1 MLRLNYLIIFAF
13 VLILLASAF
22 LYQVI
27 AMPGQSFSGE
37 LPPLNETGESVRRNL
52 EAHVRYL
59 AGHIGERNFSTP
71 DRLHGAAAYI
81 EATLESMG
89 YSVETQAYGDV
100 ERPFKNLVVR
110 IPGADRKS
118 QILVVGAHYDTV
130 AESPGADDNASGVAG
145 LIEIARLLRDKPL
158 RRTVHLVA
166 FTNEEEPFSYS
177 DLMGS
182 VVYAK
187 RAREQDAAVVGMLS
201 LECLGYYSDEPGSQ
215 NYPPPFSWF
224 YPDVAS
230 FIAFVGNLKSR
241 ELVRRSIASF
251 RRHAQ
256 FPSEGV
262 APPDSLVKD
271 VGRSD
276 HASFWAQGYPAL
288 MVTDT
293 APFRNPHY
301 HKPSD
306 TPAHV
311 NFDYLARVVI
321 GLSNVVEDLANST

>member
-1 MLRLNYLIIFAF
+1 MNYLIAFA
-13 VLILLASAF
+13 LILLFLASAS
-22 LYQVI
+22 LYLVI

-37 LPPLNETGESVRRNL
+37 LAPLNETGESVRRNL
-52 EAHVRYL
+52 ETYVRHL
-59 AGHIGERNFSTP
+59 AGHIGERNVGVP
-71 DRLHGAAAYI
+71 EHLNAAAAYI
-81 EATLESMG
+81 EETLESVG
-89 YSVETQAYGDV
+89 YAVETQAYGDPG
-100 ERPFKNLVVR
+100 RPFKNLVVR

-118 QILVVGAHYDTV
+118 EIVVVGAHYDTV
-130 AESPGADDNASGVAG
+130 AKSPGADDNASGVAG

-158 RRTVHLVA
+158 SRTVHLVA

-177 DLMGS
+177 ELMGS

-187 RAREQDAAVVGMLS
+187 RAREEGAAVVGMLA
-201 LECLGYYSDEPGSQ
+201 LESLGYYSDKPGSQ
-215 NYPPPFSWF
+215 HYPPPFSWF
-224 YPDVAS
+224 YPDVAA

-241 ELVRRSIASF
+241 ALVRRSIASF
-251 RRHAQ
+251 RKHAQ

-262 APPDSLVKD
+262 AAPDSLVKD
-271 VGRSD
+271 VRRSD

-306 TPAHV
+306 TPEHV
-311 NFDYLARVVI
+311 DFDALTRVVV
-321 GLSNVVEDLANST
+321 GLSRVVEDLANSP